1 MVIMGKKLLIAAAA
15 VFALASAGFGQQCCL
30 TTMFG
35 TDSLKQMLESM
46 GYTNVTLSPNNSCS
60 YYSLSG
66 QMVIG
71 QYTMTMQYKFQVV
84 NTTDLKMTITV
95 SSTMPG
101 YPPTTVDTTMAD
113 YCSINVEKGAGP
125 AKGLYPL
132 SAMPN
137 PFSSQISLDFVN
149 PEGRAVLEV
158 FDVKGARVYE
168 MRNIRDSRLT
178 WRPSGLKQGIYLVR
192 VTVSGKA
199 YHKQIICVK

>member
-1 MVIMGKKLLIAAAA
+1 MKRLFLSAIVIFTLS
-15 VFALASAGFGQQCCL
+15 SAGFGQQCCL

-46 GYTNVTLSPNNSCS
+46 GYTNVTLSPNNSCT

-66 QMVIG
+66 QMAVG
-71 QYTMTMQYKFQVV
+71 PYTMTMQYTFQVV
-84 NTTDLKMTITV
+84 NTDDLKMTITMT
-95 SSTMPG
+95 STMPG
-101 YPPTTVDTTMAD
+101 YPPTTMDTTMAD
-113 YCSINVEKGAGP
+113 YCSISVEKDAGP
-125 AKGLYPL
+125 EKAPCPL

-137 PFSSQISLDFVN
+137 PFNSQVSLDFVN
-149 PEGRAVLEV
+149 PEGKAALEV

-168 MRNIRDSRLT
+168 VRDIRDSRFT